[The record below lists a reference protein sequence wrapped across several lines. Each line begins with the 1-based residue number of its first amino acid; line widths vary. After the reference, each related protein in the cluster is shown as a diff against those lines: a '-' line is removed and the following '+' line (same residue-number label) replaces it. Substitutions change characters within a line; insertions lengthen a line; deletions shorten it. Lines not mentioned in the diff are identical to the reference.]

1 MTKIAIVYL
10 AITLLED
17 QLVANYFGDK
27 LVDG

>member
-1 MTKIAIVYL
+1 MAEIAIVYL

-17 QLVANYFGDK
+17 RLVANYLGDK